1 MVLLSHPLFEQSEDP
16 ELQELARYLPTAVLQ
31 SKANSTAKKYLGA
44 IQRWKQ
50 WALSHILKTF
60 PVTSNYLALYL
71 QLIEETAQSKSAVE
85 EIVHA
90 MAWLHDAAGLLSP
103 TTNPL

>member
-1 MVLLSHPLFEQSEDP
+1 MWPLFESEDP
-16 ELQELARYLPTAVLQ
+16 ELQELARHLPTTVLQ

-60 PVTSNYLALYL
+60 PVTFNHLALYL
-71 QLIEETAQSKSAVE
+71 QHVGETAQSKSAVE

-90 MAWLHDAAGLLSP
+90 LAWLHDAA
-103 TTNPL
+103 